1 MKISKIKKIL
11 EADLKLYKSQN
22 NVKRNR
28 ESSGFDKIIVAS
40 DQDLDQP
47 YGASYF
53 LSFGKMTE
61 YI

>member
-1 MKISKIKKIL
+1 MKISKIKKIS

-40 DQDLDQP
+40 DQDLD
-47 YGASYF
+47 
-53 LSFGKMTE
+53 
-61 YI
+61 